1 MKTDTITA
9 TGKSISLTPH
19 SDALFLNEDAPK
31 LSVEYAKARNA
42 INADFRIL
50 VKGNVAMAKRIRRE
64 SKRAVTEF
72 LKGKVS
78 KKQDV
83 IRDKDNNPV
92 LDSEGKEQPETKFLV
107 TFPDNSVARL

>member
-9 TGKSISLTPH
+9 TGKSISLTPN
-19 SDALFLNEDAPK
+19 SDAMFLNEDASK

-50 VKGNVAMAKRIRRE
+50 VKGNVALAKRIRRE
-64 SKRAVTEF
+64 SKRTVVEF

-78 KKQDV
+78 KKQD
-83 IRDKDNNPV
+83 ILRDKDNNPV
-92 LDSEGKEQPETKFLV
+92 LDSDGKEQQEMKFLV